1 MSFLEPIILLGLPLA
16 MIPII
21 IHLLNRLRY
30 KSVVWGAMMF
40 IIKASRTSTSMAKIR
55 QWLILLLRA
64 LAILLLIAA
73 LSRPL
78 LGGWLGWTFSGAPD
92 TIIILLDRSATMGQL
107 YHKKDSALSYG
118 LEMLIKSGK
127 EAAADSRIVLIDNV
141 DLEAKQIPS
150 WELLKEVENS
160 KISQTAANISSMYK
174 VALEYILK
182 NSTGVTEIW
191 TLSDMQASNWNPT
204 ALSWLDLETKFKAVS
219 QPLTFKILSL
229 KATKKGNRSI
239 SYVKVLSYEKDNG
252 IKNYELLYKIIS
264 DLDADATTLPLVIGG
279 IDGKQQIDVK
289 VTGGESLIRYRL
301 NPQEDK
307 GVNYGFIQLPPD
319 INPEDNSFFFAYGDN
334 IDGKVLIF
342 TKDTFL
348 GSIFAATIPVNKD
361 KDNIKIVANIAD
373 LNNISLESISL
384 IIWSGIPPKDKLQ
397 NKFNHYFQN
406 GGVALFLPPIES
418 YITNNNNFNWNKIVG
433 FQNDKP
439 MKIVEWNNHSGPFA
453 NTLSGEQ
460 LPLEKLLL
468 YKRSTLIGNDTP
480 STAFCKDGKPFLY
493 KQLFQNGGTQYFCST
508 LPLQNWSNLGD
519 GTVLVPMIS
528 RLLNDGK
535 KRFSK
540 IKFYN
545 CGTTNFKTYSAGDI
559 PEPLLNPQ
567 KNKTKKIS
575 INCGIYSSNSYFFV
589 NNRPLIEDIRGAIN
603 KDDTKAIFKDLKL
616 FFFDESVEKDSLF
629 QTEIWRWFLIAMFI
643 FLMTESFLLAP
654 GKD

>member
-21 IHLLNRLRY
+21 IHLLNKLRY
-30 KSVVWGAMMF
+30 KSVTWGAMMF

-55 QWLILLLRA
+55 QWLVLLLRA

-78 LGGWLGWTFSGAPD
+78 LGGWLGWTFSGPPD

-127 EAAADSRIVLIDNV
+127 EAAADSRIVLINNV

-150 WELLKEVENS
+150 WGLLKEIENT
-160 KISQTAANISSMYK
+160 KITQTTANISSMYK
-174 VALEYILK
+174 AALEYILK
-182 NSTGVTEIW
+182 NPTGVTEIW

-204 ALSWLDLETKFKAVS
+204 ALSWLDLEAKFKAIP

-239 SYVKVLSYEKDNG
+239 SYVRVLSYEKENG
-252 IKNYELLYKIIS
+252 IKNYELIYKIIS
-264 DLDADATTLPLVIGG
+264 DLDADATTLPLITGG
-279 IDGKQQIDVK
+279 INGKQQVDVK

-301 NPQEDK
+301 NPQKTK
-307 GVNYGFIQLPPD
+307 GANYGFIQLPPD

-334 IDGKVLIF
+334 IDGNVLIF

-348 GSIFAATIPVNKD
+348 GSLFSATLNNK
-361 KDNIKIVANIAD
+361 KDNIKTVANIAD
-373 LNNISLESISL
+373 LDSISLEKISL
-384 IIWSGIPPKDKLQ
+384 IIWSGIPPKKELQ
-397 NKFNHYFQN
+397 NKLNHYFKN
-406 GGVALFLPPIES
+406 GGVAIFFPPIES
-418 YITNNNNFNWNKIVG
+418 YITNNNNNFNWNKIAE
-433 FQNDKP
+433 FPHDKP
-439 MKIVEWNNHSGPFA
+439 MEVIEWNNHSGPLT
-453 NTLSGEQ
+453 NTLSGEP
-460 LPLEKLLL
+460 LPLEKLQL
-468 YKRSTLIGNDTP
+468 YKRSTLIGKDTP
-480 STAFCKDGKPFLY
+480 PTAFCKDGKPFWY
-493 KQLFQNGGTQYFCST
+493 KKIFQNGGTQYFCST
-508 LPLQNWSNLGD
+508 LPLQKWSNLGD
-519 GTVLVPMIS
+519 GTVLVPIMS
-528 RLLNDGK
+528 RLLYDGE

-545 CGTTNFKTYSAGDI
+545 CGDKGFKAYSAENS
-559 PEPLLNPQ
+559 PELLLPPQ
-567 KNKTKKIS
+567 TNKTKNIS
-575 INCGIYSSNSYFFV
+575 INCGIYSSNSYYFV
-589 NNRPLIEDIRGAIN
+589 INRPLIENIRGAIN

-616 FFFDESVEKDSLF
+616 FFFDESIEEDSLF

-643 FLMTESFLLAP
+643 FLMTESFLLTP
-654 GKD
+654 SKEK